1 MILRNRNGNKSKDK
15 EQQNSDLPLEML
27 LKKDKKKLI
36 DHLKYIKKWKK
47 EVQRE
52 IRKIEKL
59 KTKSL

>member
-1 MILRNRNGNKSKDK
+1 
-15 EQQNSDLPLEML
+15 ML
-27 LKKDKKKLI
+27 LKKDKKKLM
-36 DHLKYIKKWKK
+36 DHLNYIKKWKK